1 MESCGSQLFHFSRS
15 PVATCSQLE
24 IEIQFLA
31 CLLAAVAAAVAVVV
45 VAVAVAV
52 SVFGLLKSVG
62 RGKGYI
68 LYSESHHA

>member
-31 CLLAAVAAAVAVVV
+31 YLLAAVAAAVAVVV
-45 VAVAVAV
+45 VAVAV

-68 LYSESHHA
+68 LYSEPHHA